1 MASRFKLARAGAG
14 ITGAAAMLLMA
25 AAVPASAEP
34 VTATVDGG
42 ALGLNVNVGDGF
54 KSDLSTQLIG
64 LNLDDGSKLGVYCV
78 EIDTGLDRAQPL
90 VEKDWDDYPVE
101 DSPFREN
108 ADQINW
114 ILHNGFPEKQ
124 TGELAKV
131 LTERGTAL
139 NDGSLSV
146 KEAVA
151 GTQAAVWHFSD
162 ETDLDT
168 AEPVPGDARSG
179 QDVLALYEFLI
190 GPDNVGLADEP
201 TAALTVDPAKKTGVA
216 GERIG
221 PFTVNTTGAVAKLA
235 TTLPEGVRITDVDG
249 RQIKAN
255 QVKNGSQLFFDVP
268 ADTADGGGAFRITA
282 NANVDTG
289 RLFVGQNRENGQK
302 TQSVIVAQAE
312 KTALTADAAAV
323 WSEADA
329 NTGTPIQQGKNDFD
343 DDDLA
348 QTGASILMP
357 VIIGGVL
364 LAAGIGSLL
373 FLRRRRV

>member
-131 LTERGTAL
+131 LTERCWSTRRSCARRSRSTSPAWSAGSSANWADSGTA
-139 NDGSLSV
+139 SLRW
-146 KEAVA
+146 
-151 GTQAAVWHFSD
+151 TQWPS
-162 ETDLDT
+162 
-168 AEPVPGDARSG
+168 
-179 QDVLALYEFLI
+179 
-190 GPDNVGLADEP
+190 PD
-201 TAALTVDPAKKTGVA
+201 LTVRGSST
-216 GERIG
+216 
-221 PFTVNTTGAVAKLA
+221 PFRFT
-235 TTLPEGVRITDVDG
+235 
-249 RQIKAN
+249 
-255 QVKNGSQLFFDVP
+255 
-268 ADTADGGGAFRITA
+268 
-282 NANVDTG
+282 
-289 RLFVGQNRENGQK
+289 
-302 TQSVIVAQAE
+302 
-312 KTALTADAAAV
+312 
-323 WSEADA
+323 
-329 NTGTPIQQGKNDFD
+329 
-343 DDDLA
+343 
-348 QTGASILMP
+348 
-357 VIIGGVL
+357 
-364 LAAGIGSLL
+364 
-373 FLRRRRV
+373 